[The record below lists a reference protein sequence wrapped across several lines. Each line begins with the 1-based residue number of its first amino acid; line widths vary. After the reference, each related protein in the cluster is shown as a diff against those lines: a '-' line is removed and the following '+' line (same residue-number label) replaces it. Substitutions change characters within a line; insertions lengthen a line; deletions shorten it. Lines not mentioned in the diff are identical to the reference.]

1 MLDSSGRQIV
11 PVPSPEQGPVL
22 DGRRARGSRTRR
34 HIVEAYLQLLRSDGP
49 AVALAE
55 VADLAGCS
63 RRSIFAHYSAIA
75 DLRCAAADHLL
86 EQMDFSVVAEDT
98 TGSVLSRLRREVKR
112 RERECSA
119 WWPLWRA
126 FQAAPPEGSDL
137 LLARFDRFRRG
148 REARAGKVFEIELHG
163 THRAARR
170 EFDVQ
175 LGILTSIASWAM
187 LRDSYQLTAPAIR
200 QHWTR
205 SLVRL
210 LPRRAQR
217 LAAAA

>member
-1 MLDSSGRQIV
+1 M
-11 PVPSPEQGPVL
+11 L

-112 RERECSA
+112 RERE
-119 WWPLWRA
+119 
-126 FQAAPPEGSDL
+126 GSDL

-175 LGILTSIASWAM
+175 LGTLTSIASWAM